1 MTEQHKPMNIKRI
14 GDYKSDVPF
23 YYIYIKTKSRV
34 TDAELLEWIKSL
46 KIPPA
51 YADVHITTKKTSKI
65 LAFGY
70 DSKGRKQYIYNPKF
84 VEQRSRDKYNKIL
97 ELNGVF
103 HEILNRIQK
112 DLHSKDAKL
121 RSIAIILHLI
131 IYCGFRIGNRSYEKT
146 NGSYGIS
153 TIKHKHIKF
162 GKQSMMTIDFI
173 GKKGVRNVGQCDNTQ
188 IYKILKKER
197 NTGAANESRVFPNI
211 TSKDVNEYL
220 KQFHEDITSKDL
232 RTWNAN
238 TLFIQFAKEAMG
250 QKNPIQRAIE
260 KVSQQ
265 LHNTIAVCKKN
276 YIDPEVIEAV
286 EKKIKNDI

>member
-1 MTEQHKPMNIKRI
+1 MNIKRI

-23 YYIYIKTKSRV
+23 YYVYLKTKSKV
-34 TDAELLEWIKSL
+34 TDPDLLEWIKSL

-51 YADVHITTKKTSKI
+51 YADVHITAKKTTKI

-84 VEQRSRDKYNKIL
+84 VEQRSRDKYSKII

-103 HEILNRIQK
+103 HEILDRIQK
-112 DLHSKDAKL
+112 DLHSRDAKL
-121 RSIAIILHLI
+121 QSIAIILHLI
-131 IYCGFRIGNRSYEKT
+131 IYCGFRIGNRSYEKA

-153 TIKHKHIKF
+153 TIKYKHVKF
-162 GKQSMMTIDFI
+162 DKHHNLIIDFI
-173 GKKGVRNVGQCDNTQ
+173 GKKGVRNIGQCNNSM
-188 IYKILKKER
+188 IYKILKKHQG
-197 NTGAANESRVFPNI
+197 TSANSDSRVFPNI

-238 TLFIQFAKEAMG
+238 TLFIQYAKEAVNEK
-250 QKNPIQRAIE
+250 QKNPIKRAIE
-260 KVSQQ
+260 KVSQK
-265 LHNTIAVCKKN
+265 LHNTIAVCKRN
-276 YIDPEVIEAV
+276 YIDPEVMEAV